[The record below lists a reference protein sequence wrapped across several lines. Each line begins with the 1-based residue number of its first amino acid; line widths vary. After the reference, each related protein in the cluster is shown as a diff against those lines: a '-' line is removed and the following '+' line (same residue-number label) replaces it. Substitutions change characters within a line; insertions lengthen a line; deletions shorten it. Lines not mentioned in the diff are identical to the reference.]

1 VAETQTQPA
10 TIPAT
15 VTLTCAVDKQT
26 LFYLFSTALE
36 GGIGYWSVCTKYHWS
51 LPDGEDDVEGFYADV
66 EETETDE
73 DDAPTHRIDAQTIV
87 RGLLYFAQPGEGYK
101 HVRQVARA
109 VLMGDDDL
117 DYDALDADCI
127 VQAGLF
133 GEVVYG

>member
-1 VAETQTQPA
+1 MADPQTVPA
-10 TIPAT
+10 TL
-15 VTLTCAVDKQT
+15 TLTVQVDKQT
-26 LFYLFSTALE
+26 LHYLFTTALC
-36 GGIGYWSVCTKYHWS
+36 GGIGYWSCATAFHWS
-51 LPDGEDDVEGFYADV
+51 LPDGEDDLDGFYADV

-73 DDAPTHRIDAQTIV
+73 DEPVKHRIDAACIL

-117 DYDALDADCI
+117 DYDAEDADCI

-133 GEVVYG
+133 NEVVYG